1 MSLTSHSSY
10 TAVDSDSEKGEHE
23 SFLGPGSDV
32 LAGDKTWRWLSLSRI
47 LTVAPWLLSIFF
59 AVTSLLLVL
68 ERQSSGSPYGTY
80 EDGFDTDIIL
90 PSKIP
95 LERVK
100 FTRTPH
106 FTANGS
112 GYLDAVDETAPW
124 PENMKLFGPPS
135 PEIDASWDRLIH
147 DRYFAISEEEAT
159 RAWGDRRFEFV
170 DQRRGGYSAGLEVFH
185 TLHCVNALRM
195 MMHPDY
201 YPARHSH
208 GPFHTE
214 HCLDALRQ
222 TIQCY
227 GSTTLIPTRYMDGV
241 RHNYIDADQT
251 HVCRSFS
258 FLRDFTTS
266 RAQGN
271 AAAADR
277 DPSLIDPAKHRDWAQ
292 WKAEKVAAHRHQHG
306 L

>member
-1 MSLTSHSSY
+1 
-10 TAVDSDSEKGEHE
+10 
-23 SFLGPGSDV
+23 
-32 LAGDKTWRWLSLSRI
+32 
-47 LTVAPWLLSIFF
+47 
-59 AVTSLLLVL
+59 
-68 ERQSSGSPYGTY
+68 
-80 EDGFDTDIIL
+80 
-90 PSKIP
+90 
-95 LERVK
+95 
-100 FTRTPH
+100 
-106 FTANGS
+106 
-112 GYLDAVDETAPW
+112 
-124 PENMKLFGPPS
+124 MKLFGPPS
-135 PEIDASWDRLIH
+135 PEIDANWNRLIH

-170 DQRRGGYSAGLEVFH
+170 DQKRGGYSAGLEVFH

-208 GPFHTE
+208 GPFHTGKQPPPPFHPLPLITPDNQHLTHTATE

-227 GSTTLIPTRYMDGV
+227 GSTTLIPTRYMDGA

-277 DPSLIDPAKHRDWAQ
+277 NPSLIDPVKHRDWAQ